1 MGVEVR
7 TITADEHETWTN
19 AVFRGFL
26 MQVAEGASAF
36 ALPHQDL
43 SRVWGAFDGG
53 TVVGTLRSFA
63 SELTVPGGAVI
74 PSAALTNVTMA
85 PTHRRQGIMR
95 RMIEPDLAA
104 GRERGEPIG
113 MLIAAEYPIYSR
125 FGYGPST
132 DHATYEIDARTV
144 QFVVDGPGTVELS
157 DNAALRPI
165 APPLYERF
173 RRAQPGAIERDE
185 RWWDV
190 TLEVVVAPGTKPWK
204 GYTAVYRNPRG
215 EPEGYVR
222 YHTDGEWDARRPN
235 VTLTVD
241 ELLAVTTAAYAR
253 LWRYCCEIDWVATV
267 EAGDRRPDELLPWI
281 VADARHVAQKW
292 RADFQWAR
300 VLDPAVALGARRYL
314 TPGRVV
320 IDVVDPLGL
329 AAGRYA
335 VDGGPDGSSVTP
347 TTQTAGLTVP
357 VDALSATYLGGTT
370 FRTLADAG
378 RVDVHHDAALATA
391 DAMFRSDVTPWCNT
405 WF

>member
-7 TITADEHETWTN
+7 TITADEHEAWTN
-19 AVFRGFL
+19 AMLRGFL
-26 MQVAEGASAF
+26 ILGEEGRSAF
-36 ALPHQDL
+36 TLPYQDL
-43 SRVWGAFDGG
+43 TRTWGAFDGA

-63 SELTVPGGAVI
+63 SQLTVPGGAII

-104 GRERGEPIG
+104 ARERGEPVG
-113 MLIAAEYPIYSR
+113 MLIAAEYPIYAR

-132 DHATYEIDARTV
+132 DHATYQIDARTV
-144 QFVVDGPGTVELS
+144 EFVADGPGPVELV
-157 DNAALRPI
+157 DNATLRGV
-165 APPLYERF
+165 APALYEQF

-190 TLEVVVAPGTKPWK
+190 TLEVELAPGAKPWK
-204 GYTAVYRNPRG
+204 GYNALYRNEMG

-222 YHTDGEWDARRPN
+222 YQTNGEWEARRPN

-241 ELLAVTTAAYAR
+241 ELVSVTPAAYAR
-253 LWRYCCEIDWVATV
+253 LWRYCCDVDWVATV
-267 EAGDRRPDELLPWI
+267 EANDRRADELLPWI
-281 VADARHVAQKW
+281 VADARHVMQKW
-292 RADFQWAR
+292 RADFQWLR
-300 VLDPAVALGARRYL
+300 VLDAAAALTARRYL

-320 IDVVDPLGL
+320 IEVVDPLGL

-335 VDGGPDGSSVTP
+335 VEGGPDGATASP
-347 TTQTAGLTVP
+347 TDSTADLTVP
-357 VDALSATYLGGTT
+357 VDALGAAYLGGTA
-370 FRTLADAG
+370 FRTLAEAG
-378 RVDVHHDAALATA
+378 RVDVHDARALTVA
-391 DAMFRSDVTPWCNT
+391 DAMFRGEVTPWCTT